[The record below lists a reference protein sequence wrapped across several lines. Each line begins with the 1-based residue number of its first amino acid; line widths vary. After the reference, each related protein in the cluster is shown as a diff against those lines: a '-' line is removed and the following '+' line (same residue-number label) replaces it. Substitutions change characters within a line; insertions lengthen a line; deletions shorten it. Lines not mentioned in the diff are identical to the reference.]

1 MFSSNSNEI
10 EFFVSF
16 DNKKKNDFHVI
27 YYSLV
32 RAILFFERISSFIY
46 SIFSYSNNPENTEDS
61 G

>member
-27 YYSLV
+27 YL
-32 RAILFFERISSFIY
+32 LFTCTCNFI
-46 SIFSYSNNPENTEDS
+46 F
-61 G
+61 